1 MGTLSNEKGKCFIC
15 KEEFGKIAM
24 KNHLVKV
31 HNKNNDN
38 ENDDN
43 ENKFLIRVE
52 AFFNKDYWLY
62 IQVHEDAVLKDIDI
76 FLRNI
81 WLECC
86 GHLSMFE
93 INDNFYESETEK
105 TSINLFG
112 RKREDMRKTRVKNV
126 LEVGDT
132 FRYDYDF
139 GSTTRLQLKVI
150 DKISCNNTKEKVT
163 LLARNNM
170 KIYQCEECGEKGK
183 YFSMKDDWTPPIF
196 LCEECAL
203 KKEYEEYY
211 VVDIVNSPRMG
222 VCDYIGARDIYS
234 L

>member
-38 ENDDN
+38 EN
-43 ENKFLIRVE
+43 KFLIKVE

-112 RKREDMRKTRVKNV
+112 RKRI
-126 LEVGDT
+126 
-132 FRYDYDF
+132 
-139 GSTTRLQLKVI
+139 STYPCPLA
-150 DKISCNNTKEKVT
+150 ISSNRT
-163 LLARNNM
+163 
-170 KIYQCEECGEKGK
+170 
-183 YFSMKDDWTPPIF
+183 
-196 LCEECAL
+196 
-203 KKEYEEYY
+203 
-211 VVDIVNSPRMG
+211 
-222 VCDYIGARDIYS
+222 
-234 L
+234 

>member
-38 ENDDN
+38 EN
-43 ENKFLIRVE
+43 KFLIKVE

-86 GHLSMFE
+86 GHLSMF
-93 INDNFYESETEK
+93 
-105 TSINLFG
+105 
-112 RKREDMRKTRVKNV
+112 
-126 LEVGDT
+126 
-132 FRYDYDF
+132 
-139 GSTTRLQLKVI
+139 
-150 DKISCNNTKEKVT
+150 
-163 LLARNNM
+163 
-170 KIYQCEECGEKGK
+170 
-183 YFSMKDDWTPPIF
+183 
-196 LCEECAL
+196 
-203 KKEYEEYY
+203 
-211 VVDIVNSPRMG
+211 
-222 VCDYIGARDIYS
+222 
-234 L
+234 